1 MIPHCRRL
9 LPPVFVFL
17 GSHPGAVHLYV
28 LVMLN
33 QKTVRVWNKVN
44 VFGCTDCKHFHI
56 KNERISRLEF
66 KLDTSC
72 KIK

>member
-1 MIPHCRRL
+1 MIPHRRRL

-33 QKTVRVWNKVN
+33 QKTV
-44 VFGCTDCKHFHI
+44 
-56 KNERISRLEF
+56 
-66 KLDTSC
+66 
-72 KIK
+72 